1 MPTIKDSNNVVLFS
15 DPVKL
20 YLFKDDKTV
29 KIAFKITDYVVTNRE
44 IHQTDFEH
52 ILENWNISDGVQ
64 GLEMKH
70 DGKIWWYASKFGP
83 RPECIDANMVCINFG
98 RFNFRISEQEM
109 QRISDNYYHQKSN
122 KMHWDTESEK
132 QAIDRKHELAKLIR
146 SKEEGTL

>member
-52 ILENWNISDGVQ
+52 ILENW
-64 GLEMKH
+64 
-70 DGKIWWYASKFGP
+70 KFDLVDEFLCFQLLKCDH
-83 RPECIDANMVCINFG
+83 R
-98 RFNFRISEQEM
+98 
-109 QRISDNYYHQKSN
+109 
-122 KMHWDTESEK
+122 
-132 QAIDRKHELAKLIR
+132 
-146 SKEEGTL
+146 